1 MVFPLLLLL
10 STSTTISPTG
20 LSPPLTG
27 PICSIVEHG
36 AIADNKTLSTA
47 AIQATIDACYA
58 AHPDGSTVIVPSGAY
73 KTAGVLLRSNMRFH
87 LERGAGLYGSTNPAD
102 YPISQQW
109 FGGHY
114 VYNFNALIRG
124 ANVTNVSVTGSN
136 MHVGPATSVESA
148 SIIDGVGWK
157 WWCQKICM
165 PLMRDGLSRLWCD
178 AMNPENSTLPIGL
191 LPEPRGQGRP
201 RLVNFYNSSAVT
213 LQGFTARNSPHWTIH
228 IQYSRDVVIQNLTVL
243 SPREVGNT

>member
-1 MVFPLLLLL
+1 MEWPLLQRSLQKMVFPLLLLL

-87 LERGAGLYGSTNPAD
+87 LERGAGLSPSFLLYAATPSPPTHIPNDFKQLSLSETVPR
-102 YPISQQW
+102 P
-109 FGGHY
+109 F
-114 VYNFNALIRG
+114 VY
-124 ANVTNVSVTGSN
+124 
-136 MHVGPATSVESA
+136 
-148 SIIDGVGWK
+148 
-157 WWCQKICM
+157 
-165 PLMRDGLSRLWCD
+165 
-178 AMNPENSTLPIGL
+178 LPM
-191 LPEPRGQGRP
+191 ETR
-201 RLVNFYNSSAVT
+201 
-213 LQGFTARNSPHWTIH
+213 
-228 IQYSRDVVIQNLTVL
+228 
-243 SPREVGNT
+243 